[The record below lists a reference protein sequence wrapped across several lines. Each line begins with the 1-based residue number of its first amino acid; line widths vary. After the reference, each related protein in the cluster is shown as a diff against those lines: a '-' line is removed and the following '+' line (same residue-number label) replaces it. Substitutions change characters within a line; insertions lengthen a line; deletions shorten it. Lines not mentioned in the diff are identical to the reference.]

1 MTVIPILLGNIIP
14 YTTQPP
20 GWNGHCSFEIPTM
33 RKCWQLVNSNPHFQ
47 VAEIE
52 GNTLLKRSE
61 NLPPENCCFGDTPFL
76 CFRGFCCLFF
86 RTGFH
91 VQKYG
96 YHSWWWMTIP
106 TKQGTGLNNLIY
118 IYIIQSGLCFTA
130 HIWTTK
136 YIGPNFAYKMG
147 PGSSY
152 RLIDEVVTQMAL

>member
-20 GWNGHCSFEIPTM
+20 GWNDHCSFEIPTM

-118 IYIIQSGLCFTA
+118 IYNPIRIVFYCSHMDHQIYWPEFCIQN
-130 HIWTTK
+130 
-136 YIGPNFAYKMG
+136 GP
-147 PGSSY
+147 
-152 RLIDEVVTQMAL
+152 RIQL